1 MKNSVTLN
9 LIVNNMFKDE
19 FSFEDVSM
27 LMYKTLL
34 KNEHKKGS
42 LEISKIGIISG
53 FVDLNGELEVIVKFM
68 DGVQQ
73 YTKEEFSEKLTMMNE
88 GF

>member
-1 MKNSVTLN
+1 
-9 LIVNNMFKDE
+9 MFKDE